1 MRKSYLS
8 SYQKNKQFCYFAI
21 LFMRAIANRLNV
33 KLIAADLQHENPIVP
48 MHEHT
53 PRHTA
58 QIQSSSDRSFGF
70 VFAAVFLI
78 IALYP
83 LLNAQGIRIWS
94 IVVAGIFLLLATLV
108 PRVLGLA
115 NRLWTKFGLLLHNL
129 VSPIALGILF
139 FFVVT
144 PTGLLMRLFG
154 KDPLRLCF
162 DPAADSYWIKR
173 DPPGPAA
180 DSLKNQF

>member
-1 MRKSYLS
+1 
-8 SYQKNKQFCYFAI
+8 
-21 LFMRAIANRLNV
+21 
-33 KLIAADLQHENPIVP
+33 
-48 MHEHT
+48 MHEHA

-58 QIQSSSDRSFGF
+58 RIQTSSDRSFGF

-78 IALYP
+78 VGLYP
-83 LLNAQGIRIWS
+83 LLHAAGIRIWA
-94 IVVAGIFLLLATLV
+94 IVVSGLFLLLAALA
-108 PRVLGLA
+108 PRVLAPA
-115 NRLWTKFGLLLHNL
+115 NRLWTKFGLLLHNI

-139 FFVVT
+139 FLVVT

-154 KDPLRLCF
+154 KDPLRLRF

-180 DSLKNQF
+180 DSLNNQF

>member
-1 MRKSYLS
+1 
-8 SYQKNKQFCYFAI
+8 
-21 LFMRAIANRLNV
+21 
-33 KLIAADLQHENPIVP
+33 

-53 PRHTA
+53 PRHA
-58 QIQSSSDRSFGF
+58 SQVQSSSDRSFGF

-78 IALYP
+78 IGLYP
-83 LLNAQGIRIWS
+83 LLHATGIRIWA
-94 IVVAGIFLLLATLV
+94 VVISGLFLLLATLV
-108 PRVLGLA
+108 PQVLAPA
-115 NRLWTKFGLLLHNL
+115 NRLWTKFGLLLHHI

-139 FFVVT
+139 FLVVT

-154 KDPLRLCF
+154 KDPLRLRF

>member
-1 MRKSYLS
+1 
-8 SYQKNKQFCYFAI
+8 
-21 LFMRAIANRLNV
+21 
-33 KLIAADLQHENPIVP
+33 

-53 PRHTA
+53 PRHA
-58 QIQSSSDRSFGF
+58 SPIQRSSDRSFGL

-83 LLNAQGIRIWS
+83 LLHA
-94 IVVAGIFLLLATLV
+94 AGVRLWAIAVSGVFLLLALFL
-108 PRVLGLA
+108 PHVLAPA
-115 NRLWTKFGLLLHNL
+115 NRLWTKFGLLLHNI

-139 FFVVT
+139 FLVVT
-144 PTGLLMRLFG
+144 PTGLLLRFFK
-154 KDPLRLCF
+154 KDPLRLRF
-162 DPAADSYWIKR
+162 DSAAASYWIKR

>member
-1 MRKSYLS
+1 
-8 SYQKNKQFCYFAI
+8 
-21 LFMRAIANRLNV
+21 
-33 KLIAADLQHENPIVP
+33 

-53 PRHTA
+53 PRHTSP
-58 QIQSSSDRSFGF
+58 IQSSSDRSFGF

-78 IALYP
+78 VALYP
-83 LLNAQGIRIWS
+83 LLHAAGIRIWA
-94 IVVAGIFLLLATLV
+94 VAVSGAFLLLAALA
-108 PRVLGLA
+108 PQVLAPA
-115 NRLWTKFGLLLHNL
+115 NRLWKKFGMLLHNI

-139 FFVVT
+139 FLVVP

-154 KDPLRLCF
+154 KDPLRLRF

-180 DSLKNQF
+180 DSLNNQF

>member
-1 MRKSYLS
+1 
-8 SYQKNKQFCYFAI
+8 
-21 LFMRAIANRLNV
+21 
-33 KLIAADLQHENPIVP
+33 

-53 PRHTA
+53 PRHTS

-78 IALYP
+78 IGLYP
-83 LLNAQGIRIWS
+83 LLHAAGIRTWA
-94 IVVAGIFLLLATLV
+94 VAVSGVFLLLASFL
-108 PRVLGLA
+108 PQVLAPA
-115 NRLWTKFGLLLHNL
+115 NRLWTKFGLLLHHI

-139 FFVVT
+139 FLVVT

-154 KDPLRLCF
+154 KDPLRLRF

-180 DSLKNQF
+180 ESLKNQF

>member
-1 MRKSYLS
+1 
-8 SYQKNKQFCYFAI
+8 
-21 LFMRAIANRLNV
+21 
-33 KLIAADLQHENPIVP
+33 

-53 PRHTA
+53 PRHTS

-78 IALYP
+78 VALYP
-83 LLNAQGIRIWS
+83 LVHAAGIRTWA
-94 IVVAGIFLLLATLV
+94 VAVSGVFLLLAALV
-108 PRVLGLA
+108 PQVLAPA
-115 NRLWTKFGLLLHNL
+115 NRLWTKFGLLLHNI

-139 FFVVT
+139 FLVVT

-154 KDPLRLCF
+154 KDPLRLRY
-162 DPAADSYWIKR
+162 DPAADSYWLKL

>member
-1 MRKSYLS
+1 
-8 SYQKNKQFCYFAI
+8 
-21 LFMRAIANRLNV
+21 
-33 KLIAADLQHENPIVP
+33 

-53 PRHTA
+53 PRHTS

-78 IALYP
+78 VALYP
-83 LLNAQGIRIWS
+83 LVHAAGIRLWA
-94 IVVAGIFLLLATLV
+94 VAISGLFLLLAALV
-108 PRVLGLA
+108 PQVLAPA
-115 NRLWTKFGLLLHNL
+115 NRLWTKFGLLLHHI
-129 VSPIALGILF
+129 VSPLALGVLF
-139 FFVVT
+139 FLVVT

-154 KDPLRLCF
+154 KDPLRLRF

>member
-1 MRKSYLS
+1 
-8 SYQKNKQFCYFAI
+8 
-21 LFMRAIANRLNV
+21 
-33 KLIAADLQHENPIVP
+33 

-53 PRHTA
+53 PRHTS

-83 LLNAQGIRIWS
+83 LLHASGIRIWAAVIS
-94 IVVAGIFLLLATLV
+94 GLFLLLAALV
-108 PRVLGLA
+108 PQVLAPA
-115 NRLWTKFGLLLHNL
+115 NRLWTKFGMLLHHI
-129 VSPIALGILF
+129 VSPVALGILF
-139 FFVVT
+139 FLVVT

-154 KDPLRLCF
+154 KDPLRLRF

-180 DSLKNQF
+180 DSLNNQF

>member
-1 MRKSYLS
+1 
-8 SYQKNKQFCYFAI
+8 
-21 LFMRAIANRLNV
+21 
-33 KLIAADLQHENPIVP
+33 

-53 PRHTA
+53 PRHTS
-58 QIQSSSDRSFGF
+58 QVQSSSDRAFGF

-83 LLNAQGIRIWS
+83 LLHASGIRIWA
-94 IVVAGIFLLLATLV
+94 VVISGLFLLLATLV
-108 PRVLGLA
+108 PQVLAPA
-115 NRLWTKFGLLLHNL
+115 NRLWTRFGLLLHNI
-129 VSPIALGILF
+129 VSPLALGILF
-139 FFVVT
+139 FLVVT

-154 KDPLRLCF
+154 KDPLRLRF

-180 DSLKNQF
+180 DSLNNQF

>member
-1 MRKSYLS
+1 
-8 SYQKNKQFCYFAI
+8 
-21 LFMRAIANRLNV
+21 
-33 KLIAADLQHENPIVP
+33 

-53 PRHTA
+53 PRHTSP
-58 QIQSSSDRSFGF
+58 IQSSSDRSFGF

-78 IALYP
+78 IGFYP
-83 LLNAQGIRIWS
+83 LLHAAGIRIWA
-94 IVVAGIFLLLATLV
+94 VAVSGVFLLLAALV
-108 PRVLGLA
+108 PQILAPA
-115 NRLWTKFGLLLHNL
+115 NRLWTKFGLLLHHV

-139 FFVVT
+139 FLVVT

-154 KDPLRLCF
+154 KDPLRLRF

>member
-1 MRKSYLS
+1 
-8 SYQKNKQFCYFAI
+8 
-21 LFMRAIANRLNV
+21 
-33 KLIAADLQHENPIVP
+33 

-53 PRHTA
+53 PRHTS

-78 IALYP
+78 VALYP
-83 LLNAQGIRIWS
+83 LLHAAGIRIWA
-94 IVVAGIFLLLATLV
+94 VVISGLFLLLAALV
-108 PRVLGLA
+108 PQVPAPA
-115 NRLWTKFGLLLHNL
+115 NRLWTKFGLLLHNI
-129 VSPIALGILF
+129 VSPLALGILF
-139 FFVVT
+139 FLVVT

-154 KDPLRLCF
+154 KDPLRLRF